1 MYMLFNQTKII
12 SFTHLAHYK
21 RWKWARNINVE
32 HISIL
37 KYTRKS
43 NLSKLLQAGEINLIF
58 SSQMPQNFLT
68 EFKLEILKMK
78 KKIKNLLYTVL
89 IVESTIFTS
98 PKTPSKTSTDNEW
111 LKIQTFKNVA
121 LVFSLTLSVKTHIKT
136 N

>member
-1 MYMLFNQTKII
+1 MLFNQTKII